1 MPGRNRTRAARR
13 NAERTSRN
21 ALARETAA
29 ELAESRPKLRR
40 ARTKTQLETL
50 EARGA
55 MSHEQHRAG
64 ARLARDYYASNTVI
78 GRLVGRYEANLPKQ
92 PKKYQAAPD
101 TPSAIVAR
109 ERYDQAM
116 KTVGPWLSG
125 ILVHVCITDE
135 PASGWGP
142 MNGKAATDGIAL
154 LRLGLDVWCGTTAAT
169 GGPRERLVDPRGT
182 PGRREHSSRRA
193 DRAARAARPAVQA
206 TPAGSQS

>member
-154 LRLGLDVWCGTTAAT
+154 LRLGHVLKKMLELKPTLANRNPATSIIGICWIIRRNTA
-169 GGPRERLVDPRGT
+169 LNH
-182 PGRREHSSRRA
+182 GRPSI
-193 DRAARAARPAVQA
+193 VK
-206 TPAGSQS
+206 